1 MKRIF
6 FSIMLFIYVFTLS
19 SCVSKPYFF
28 NKSTVDKKNI
38 KIALLP
44 FIDYHTVEGNNNN
57 SGDLVRSAFESGLT
71 LKGFNVIEI
80 ENTSLNVDYTVLKKH
95 EFPAKWI
102 IETGKLAGTDYM
114 ILGSVHDY
122 RTYENITS
130 FLYIFSWFEST
141 STVGVTARM
150 ISCKTGEVVWSG
162 TYTKSSYSFN
172 DAAREAVNSLIRTIK
187 VKSNNPGCELTL

>member
-1 MKRIF
+1 MFIF
-6 FSIMLFIYVFTLS
+6 VFALA
-19 SCVSKPYFF
+19 SCVSKPHYF
-28 NKSTVDKKNI
+28 NKSVIDKKNV

-44 FIDYHTVEGNNNN
+44 FVDFHTAGGNNNN
-57 SGDLVRSAFESGLT
+57 SGDLVRTAFESGLT

-80 ENTSLNVDYTVLKKH
+80 ENTSQGADYTVLNKH

-102 IETGKLAGTDYM
+102 IETGKLTGTDYM

-122 RTYENITS
+122 RTYENVTS

-150 ISCKTGEVVWSG
+150 VSCKTGEVVWSG

-172 DAAREAVNSLIRTIK
+172 DAATEAVSSLIRTIK
-187 VKSNNPGCELTL
+187 IKSDKTGCDLKI

>member
-1 MKRIF
+1 MKRTI
-6 FSIMLFIYVFTLS
+6 FSIWVFITVFVIS
-19 SCVSKPYFF
+19 SCVSKPQYF
-28 NKSTVDKKNI
+28 NKTEIDKKNV
-38 KIALLP
+38 KIGLLP
-44 FIDYHTVEGNNNN
+44 FADYHSTQGNNNN
-57 SGDLVRSAFESGLT
+57 SGDLVRSAFESELT

-80 ENTSLNVDYTVLKKH
+80 ENASINIDYNVLNKY

-102 IETGKLAGTDYM
+102 IETGKSAGIDYM

-122 RTYENITS
+122 RTYENVTS

-162 TYTKSSYSFN
+162 IYTKSSYSFN
-172 DAAREAVNSLIRTIK
+172 DAATAAVRSLVRTIRI
-187 VKSNNPGCELTL
+187 KSDNKGFIFKI